1 MINESL
7 LPEFNENVSIQD
19 IIVPED
25 TQIDMVKLQATRMR
39 VKGIGEIVINHKN
52 QLVSGAEALILAIG
66 TGQTEVRVIRLNRVT
81 LKSNQKIR
89 VCRI

>member
-7 LPEFNENVSIQD
+7 LPEFNEIISIHD

-25 TQIDMVKLQATRMR
+25 TQIDMAKLQATRMR

>member
-25 TQIDMVKLQATRMR
+25 TQIDMEKLQATRMR
-39 VKGIGEIVINHKN
+39 VKVIGEIVINHKN

-89 VCRI
+89 VCRM

>member
-1 MINESL
+1 MYNENL
-7 LPEFNENVSIQD
+7 IPEFNEIVSIHD

-25 TQIDMVKLQATRMR
+25 TQIDTAKLQATRMR
-39 VKGIGEIVINHKN
+39 VKGLGEIVINHKN
-52 QLVSGAEALILAIG
+52 QLVSGAEALVLAIG
-66 TGQTEVRVIRLNRVT
+66 RGQTEVRVVRLNRVT